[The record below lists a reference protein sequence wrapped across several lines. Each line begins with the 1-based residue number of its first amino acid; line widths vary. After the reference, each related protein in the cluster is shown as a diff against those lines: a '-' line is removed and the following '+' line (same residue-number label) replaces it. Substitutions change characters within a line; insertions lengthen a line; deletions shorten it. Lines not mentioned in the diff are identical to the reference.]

1 VETPRLTPSVFHP
14 ESVSSWLTLL
24 GFGAFHGLNPGMGWL
39 FAVSLGLQEGQER
52 ALWRALPP
60 VAVGHLLALVLVAVP
75 LLLLDSVLPVR
86 TVALIAGSTLLAF
99 GLWKL
104 GRWYRHPRWVGMK
117 VSARDLVLWSFL
129 MATGHGAG
137 LMIAPALVAL
147 LQDADRLGGVPLALA
162 GLGAHTAALL
172 LVMAAAAWV
181 VYRRVGLGILRT
193 HWINFDL
200 VWAGALILTGGIAL
214 ATELWG
220 HA

>member
-1 VETPRLTPSVFHP
+1 
-14 ESVSSWLTLL
+14 
-24 GFGAFHGLNPGMGWL
+24 MGWL
-39 FAVSLGLQEGQER
+39 FAVSLGLQERQER

-60 VAVGHLLALVLVAVP
+60 VAFGHLLALVLVALP
-75 LLLLDSVLPVR
+75 LLLLDSLLPVQGI
-86 TVALIAGSTLLAF
+86 ALIAAATLLAF

-104 GRWYRHPRWVGMK
+104 ARWYRHPRWVGMR

-147 LQDADRLGGVPLALA
+147 VHGAGKAGGASLALA
-162 GLGAHTAALL
+162 GVGAHTAALL
-172 LVMAAAAWV
+172 LVMAGAAWV
-181 VYRRVGLGILRT
+181 VYRRVGLAILRT

-200 VWAGALILTGGIAL
+200 VWAVALVLTGGIAL